1 MRSVPPREAHIPSKS
16 MAASKIWGAVDRGK
30 ALRKKWGQGEEKHW
44 QSERHCQKA
53 KILPKWRVSTALPFQ
68 YGAVPMKRRECAK
81 AAEWQCRHTKS
92 ESVEG
97 RSGDD
102 EIWGVNGEEEG
113 EGATVGIFGER
124 R

>member
-53 KILPKWRVSTALPFQ
+53 KNIAKMESKHGTALPIR
-68 YGAVPMKRRECAK
+68 GGAIEAERVRESGRMAVPPH
-81 AAEWQCRHTKS
+81 QS

-97 RSGDD
+97 RSGGD
-102 EIWGVNGEEEG
+102 EILGVNREEER
-113 EGATVGIFGER
+113 EGAAVGIFGER
-124 R
+124 S